1 MDIEDAVTAGV
12 CSEPTAMEGLALLLL
27 LATVVLSVPAFS
39 PPL

>member
-12 CSEPTAMEGLALLLL
+12 CSEPTAMEGLALLLV
-27 LATVVLSVPAFS
+27 LATVVPTPAFG